1 MELTING
8 KIENIDKDKLT
19 IAELLKLKDVQMPDM
34 VSVELN
40 GEIIDR
46 KDYETTELKN
56 SDTIE
61 FLYFMGGGC
70 NGIWN

>member
-8 KIENIDKDKLT
+8 KKEIIDKEKLS
-19 IAELLKLKDVQMPDM
+19 ISELLKIKNVEMPQM

-46 KDYETTELKN
+46 ENYDTVELKD
-56 SDTIE
+56 SDVIE
-61 FLYFMGGGC
+61 FLYFMGGGS
-70 NGIWN
+70 NGI

>member
-8 KIENIDKDKLT
+8 KKEIIDKGKLT
-19 IAELLKLKDVQMPDM
+19 VGILLKLKDIQMPEM

-46 KDYETTELKN
+46 KDYDKIELQN
-56 SDTIE
+56 SDIIE
-61 FLYFMGGGC
+61 FLYFMGGG
-70 NGIWN
+70 NYGN

>member
-8 KIENIDKDKLT
+8 KKEIINKEKLT
-19 IAELLKLKDVQMPDM
+19 VSELLKLKDVQMPEM

-46 KDYETTELKN
+46 KDYDKIELQN

-61 FLYFMGGGC
+61 FLYFMGGGN
-70 NGIWN
+70 NGI

>member
-8 KIENIDKDKLT
+8 KKEIIDKEKLT
-19 IAELLKLKDVQMPDM
+19 VSELLKLKDVQMPEM

-46 KDYETTELKN
+46 KDYDKIELQN

-61 FLYFMGGGC
+61 FLYFMGGGN
-70 NGIWN
+70 NGI